1 MEFKKLLQDYVKL
14 LVRVG
19 INVQPGQKVVI
30 SSPVDCAEIARLA
43 VKEAY
48 AAGARDVY
56 VRWADDPTMRIRY
69 EMAPDATHDEFPA
82 WLKFMLDTA
91 SEEGA
96 AFLSFSAADPE
107 AFLRIDSSKIMRFQ
121 TAARNALADY
131 QKRSMNN
138 EVRWTVASVPTE
150 GWAKKVFPNAS
161 SSEEAIEKLWCAIF
175 EASRVDGNDPAAN
188 WAAHKDSLGKR
199 ADILNK
205 YQFKAIKMKN
215 SLGTDIE
222 IAMPK
227 NHKWIC
233 AGERSCDGVEF
244 LANIPTEEIF
254 TAPHK
259 NGANGRVVGSK
270 PLVFNGNLIED
281 FAVEFKDGVV
291 TNVSAKKNEDLLKK
305 LVAST
310 PNADRLGE
318 IALVPFNSPI
328 SQSNILF
335 YNTLYDENASCH
347 LAFGKA
353 YPSCMEGG
361 EGMSKEELEAAGIND
376 SLEHTDFMFGT
387 EDMEITGVCKD
398 GTEVSIFVNGDFA
411 F

>member
-1 MEFKKLLQDYVKL
+1 MDFQTLLQDYVKL
-14 LVRVG
+14 LIRVG
-19 INVQPGQKVVI
+19 INVQKGQKVVI
-30 SSPVDCAEIARLA
+30 TSPVDCADIARLA

-48 AAGARDVY
+48 AAGAKDVIM
-56 VRWADDPTMRIRY
+56 RWSDDKISRMKYDNADDSVF
-69 EMAPDATHDEFPA
+69 DEFEV
-82 WLKFMLDTA
+82 WTKLMLDNL
-91 SEEGA
+91 SKEKA

-107 AFLRIDSSKIMRFQ
+107 SLLGVEAGKIMRYQ

-131 QKRSMNN
+131 MKRTMNN
-138 EVRWTVASVPTE
+138 EVQWTIASVPTE
-150 GWAKKVFPNAS
+150 KWARKVFPNAKDGS
-161 SSEEAIEKLWCAIF
+161 EAIELLWRAIF
-175 EASRVDGNDPAAN
+175 SSSRVDGNDPAKN
-188 WAAHKDSLGKR
+188 WEMHKENLGKR
-199 ADILNK
+199 AKALND

-222 IAMPK
+222 IGMPE

-281 FAVEFKDGVV
+281 FTVEFKDGLV
-291 TNVSAKKNEDLLKK
+291 TNVSARTNEELLKK

-353 YPSCMEGG
+353 YPSCLMGG
-361 EGMSKEELEAAGIND
+361 EGKSKEELETAGIND
-376 SLEHTDFMFGT
+376 SLEHTDFMIGT
-387 EDMEITGVCKD
+387 ADMQIKGVCKD
-398 GTEVSIFVNGDFA
+398 GTEVDIFVNGDFA